1 MRKAWV
7 GISLILVAFPAF
19 SAVRYDFTQRS
30 QSDIDQMRPANLTGS
45 AIIDGDRSRV
55 DFSTGNQFP
64 PGTYCISSNG
74 SRTLLF
80 VDPVMKSYTEVNAA
94 AVASAVGQSNITI
107 ENLKSDTQKL
117 PDHPAI
123 AGVSTEHYRLSISF
137 DMTVQFRS
145 MPLRQSV
152 HTEIDKWTSIEFG
165 DVSDTFIASSNSIHT
180 GNQQLDAVMDLE
192 MNKIHGFPLKQTVK
206 ITTRNLQGTLPGS
219 KLPLNPVRTQ
229 SSELLVT
236 SIQRVDSDP
245 RAFVLPAT
253 FKKND
258 TQSIAEKQ
266 AKTQVTV
273 LSFDEGKTQ

>member
-7 GISLILVAFPAF
+7 GISLIFVAFPAF

-30 QSDIDQMRPANLTGS
+30 QSDVDQGRPANLTGS

-55 DFSTGNQFP
+55 DFQTGNQYP
-64 PGTYCISSNG
+64 PGTYCISTNG

-94 AVASAVGQSNITI
+94 AVASAVGQSNITV
-107 ENLKSDTQKL
+107 ENLKSETQKL
-117 PDHPAI
+117 ADHPMI

-165 DVSDTFIASSNSIHT
+165 DVSDTFIAASSIRT
-180 GNQQLDAVMDLE
+180 GNQQLDDVMDIE
-192 MNKIHGFPLKQTVK
+192 TNKIHGFPLKQTVK
-206 ITTRNLQGTLPGS
+206 ITTRNLQGMVPGS
-219 KLPLNPVRTQ
+219 KLPLNAVRTQ
-229 SSELLVT
+229 SSELLIT
-236 SIQRVDSDP
+236 TIQRVDPDP
-245 RAFVLPAT
+245 KVFVLPVSYR
-253 FKKND
+253 KND
-258 TQSIAEKQ
+258 TQTIAEKQ
-266 AKTQVTV
+266 SKTQVTV

>member
-19 SAVRYDFTQRS
+19 SAVRYDFTQRG
-30 QSDIDQMRPANLTGS
+30 QSDIDQMRPANLTGT

-55 DFSTGNQFP
+55 DFATGNQYP
-64 PGTYCISSNG
+64 PGTYCISTNG

-80 VDPVMKSYTEVNAA
+80 VDPVMKSYTEVNSVAM
-94 AVASAVGQSNITI
+94 ASAVGQSNITI

-117 PDHPAI
+117 PDHPSI
-123 AGVSTEHYRLSISF
+123 AGVSTEHYRLTINF

-165 DVSDTFIASSNSIHT
+165 DVSDTFLASSSIHT
-180 GNQQLDAVMDLE
+180 GNPQLDEVMELE
-192 MNKIHGFPLKQTVK
+192 LNKIHGFPLKQTVK
-206 ITTRNLQGTLPGS
+206 ISTRNLQGTLPGS

-236 SIQRVDSDP
+236 SIQRVNSDP
-245 RAFVLPAT
+245 KAFVLPAN
-253 FKKND
+253 FRKND
-258 TQSIAEKQ
+258 TQSATEKQ
-266 AKTQVTV
+266 GKTQVTV